1 MREPKERSEGMAR
14 ILLAEDDDS
23 LRVFLSR
30 ALNKAGHFVTACGRG
45 DEALTSL
52 REAVFDLLV
61 TDIVMPELDGISLAK
76 AAAVIAP
83 EMKVMFITGFA
94 AVALNPTSGIAPGQ
108 TVLSKPFHLRDL
120 VRAIDAVLEE
130 SPAA

>member
-1 MREPKERSEGMAR
+1 MAR

-23 LRVFLSR
+23 LRIFLSR
-30 ALNKAGHFVTACGRG
+30 ALDKAGHFVIACSQG
-45 DEALTSL
+45 DEALSRL
-52 REAVFDLLV
+52 RQDVYDLLV

-76 AAAVIAP
+76 EAAVIDP
-83 EMKVMFITGFA
+83 GLKVMFITGFA

-120 VRAIDAVLEE
+120 VRAIDAVLT
-130 SPAA
+130 PITAA